1 MEYGTGA
8 AKRRTAVKYAVT
20 MSVISS
26 AAILPGYM
34 SLATAADY
42 YQGKTINL
50 VVGNPPGGG
59 YDGYAR
65 LLARHM
71 PKHIPGKPTFVVRNM
86 PGAASII
93 AARYVANTAPKDGTV
108 FGLIFPGA
116 LMEPLTGD
124 PKKYKYDP
132 RKFAFLGTMD
142 SGTRLCFVNGKS
154 SIKSLEDVMK
164 RKVVVAATAPG
175 SSTTDYSWFFNNLAG
190 TQFNVVTGYKGPGA
204 VLLAVERGEA
214 EGVCSLDSNTVEAM
228 RPGWIASGKFRV
240 IVQAGLEPKADLEKL
255 GATPMWKYITGDKR
269 KVGELF
275 VSQQVFAR
283 PFVAPPG
290 MNAQALAILRKAFM
304 DTMADKELLAEAQK
318 SRLAINPK
326 DGEAVAKLVA
336 SVYASSPELVQAL
349 KNAMKP

>member
-1 MEYGTGA
+1 MQNETGTGVLCRALLLA
-8 AKRRTAVKYAVT
+8 APIGVMGVLAAVNTVA
-20 MSVISS
+20 
-26 AAILPGYM
+26 
-34 SLATAADY
+34 AADY
-42 YQGKTINL
+42 FQGKTINV
-50 VVGNPPGGG
+50 VVGNPAGGG
-59 YDGYAR
+59 YDSYAR
-65 LLARHM
+65 LLTRHM
-71 PKHIPGKPTFVVRNM
+71 GKHIPGKPNFVVRNM

-93 AARYVANTAPKDGTV
+93 SARYIANTAPKDGTV

-132 RKFAFLGTMD
+132 RTFSFLGTMD
-142 SGTRLCFVNGKS
+142 SGTRLCFVNGAS
-154 SIKSLEDVMK
+154 TIKTLEDVMK

-175 SSTTDYSWFFNNLAG
+175 SSTTDYSWFFNNLTG
-190 TQFNVVTGYKGPGA
+190 TQFNVVSGYKGPGA

-240 IVQAGLEPKADLEKL
+240 IVQAGLEPKQALEKL
-255 GATPMWKYITGDKR
+255 GAAPMWKYITGPNR

-290 MNAQALAILRKAFM
+290 VNAEALAILRKAFM
-304 DTMADKELLAEAQK
+304 ASMADKELLAEAAK
-318 SRLAINPK
+318 SRLAVDAR
-326 DGEAVAKLVA
+326 DGETVAKLVA
-336 SVYASSPELVQAL
+336 SVYASSPELVQQL
-349 KNAMKP
+349 KNAVKP